1 VCRLGAESESR
12 PTNAQPPIPNAQ
24 QKKQNIALTRGGPIL
39 QRFMFREDDFQYAL
53 ENTRVIRPPVQAI
66 QTFGT
71 TSFRFMLV
79 TELMDQVNR
88 VRVRDGRIHAERPS
102 IVTPQHYS
110 KMMLDGFG
118 EEARGFA
125 DWLEGHGRE
134 LRFLR
139 YGFQFRKTDISEE
152 IVHAPKED
160 VIGRLGEMLDARDEP
175 MSTIIEGVDDAW
187 EVCLLKFTVDLIQRS
202 ATENVDEWKRRGLL

>member
-1 VCRLGAESESR
+1 MRSAGRDEKNGFGGIVKRQGNWRGKIEVAS
-12 PTNAQPPIPNAQ
+12 A
-24 QKKQNIALTRGGPIL
+24 KKGSIFPAS
-39 QRFMFREDDFQYAL
+39 MFREDDFQYAL

-79 TELMDQVNR
+79 TELMDQVDR

-102 IVTPQHYS
+102 IVTPQNYS
-110 KMMLDGFG
+110 KLLLDGFG

-125 DWLEGHGRE
+125 DFLESHGRD
-134 LRFLR
+134 LKFLR

-152 IVHAPKED
+152 IVHAPKAD
-160 VIGRLGEMLDARDEP
+160 VIGRIGEMLDARDEP

-187 EVCLLKFTVDLIQRS
+187 EVCLMKFTVELIQRS
-202 ATENVDEWKRRGLL
+202 AGENVLEWKRRGLI

>member
-1 VCRLGAESESR
+1 M
-12 PTNAQPPIPNAQ
+12 I
-24 QKKQNIALTRGGPIL
+24 
-39 QRFMFREDDFQYAL
+39 REDDFHYAL

-79 TELMDQVNR
+79 TELMDQVDR

-102 IVTPQHYS
+102 IVTPEHYS
-110 KMMLDGFG
+110 KLMLDGFG
-118 EEARGFA
+118 EEARNFA
-125 DWLEGHGRE
+125 NFLERHGRE

-152 IVHAPKED
+152 IVHAPKAD
-160 VIGRLGEMLDARDEP
+160 VIGRIGEMLDARDEP

-187 EVCLLKFTVDLIQRS
+187 EVCLMKFTVELIQRS
-202 ATENVDEWKRRGLL
+202 AGENVQEWKRRGLL

>member
-1 VCRLGAESESR
+1 M
-12 PTNAQPPIPNAQ
+12 I
-24 QKKQNIALTRGGPIL
+24 
-39 QRFMFREDDFQYAL
+39 REDDFQYAL

-125 DWLEGHGRE
+125 DWLETHGRE

-139 YGFQFRKTDISEE
+139 LGLLQADHVRVLLLQPVQKTLVGGGADAIGVECQDA
-152 IVHAPKED
+152 HED
-160 VIGRLGEMLDARDEP
+160 ERLG
-175 MSTIIEGVDDAW
+175 
-187 EVCLLKFTVDLIQRS
+187 
-202 ATENVDEWKRRGLL
+202 RGAESLAGSRTALRASR